1 MKFSKLLLA
10 ASFVLPA
17 LALAQATATQSK
29 PDMKASFGV
38 LDANVAKITAP
49 MEKER
54 WTANRE
60 AWEVEV
66 TKAGKL
72 QKVDLG
78 KIMESLDR
86 MKANVEKIR
95 GGSEKE
101 RWQANIELWQLYVSH
116 AGALGKADAASV
128 TASFDKM
135 KYNVE
140 NIKAPVERERWQANR
155 DLWLAMIE
163 RTGTK

>member
-10 ASFVLPA
+10 ASFAIPA
-17 LALAQATATQSK
+17 LAIAQATATQSK
-29 PDMKASFGV
+29 PDVKAAFGI
-38 LDANVAKITAP
+38 LDANVSKITAP

-66 TKAGKL
+66 SKTGKI
-72 QKVDLG
+72 QKVELG

-86 MKANVEKIR
+86 MKANVAKIR

-101 RWQANIELWQLYVSH
+101 RWQANIELWQLFVSNS
-116 AGALGKADAASV
+116 GAMNRADAAAV
-128 TASFDKM
+128 TASLDKM
-135 KYNVE
+135 TYNVDD
-140 NIKAPVERERWQANR
+140 IKAPVEKQRWMANR
-155 DLWLAMIE
+155 DLWQATIQ
-163 RTGTK
+163 RAGTR